1 MSEISMTEAAQNLPK
16 LLATLTPG
24 EEVAV
29 VQDGLR
35 VATLRKEG
43 EMNQACQAGS
53 AKGKVLF
60 MSEDFDAPLDDFAE
74 YTE

>member
-1 MSEISMTEAAQNLPK
+1 MSEISMKEAALNLPK

-35 VATLRKEG
+35 VATIRKEG
-43 EMNQACQAGS
+43 DINQACKAGS
-53 AKGKVLF
+53 AKGKILF
-60 MSEDFDAPLDDFAE
+60 MSEDFGAPLDEFAE
-74 YTE
+74 YME

>member
-1 MSEISMTEAAQNLPK
+1 MSEISISEATQNLSE

-35 VATLRKEG
+35 VATIRKEG
-43 EMNQACQAGS
+43 DTNQACEAGS

-74 YTE
+74 YME